1 MHILFAGGGTAGHI
15 NPALA
20 VAQFLK
26 AKHPDAKISYIGK
39 KGGMEE
45 RLVKNCGFDFYGIDV
60 AGFQRKISLKNIGR
74 NVSAVY
80 KVISSSIDC
89 KRLLTTLKPDVV
101 VGTGGYVSGP
111 VLRTAAK
118 LKIKTAIH
126 EQNAFP
132 GVTTKMLVNS
142 VDTVMLAM
150 VEAKPR
156 LNLKKEPVITGNPVR
171 SDFGFLSKEESK
183 NELGIPADKPVILSS
198 GGSLGASPVNRAVCG
213 LIAKKWKDN
222 DIVFIHATG
231 KANYED
237 CINELKSKNV
247 DLNAENVIIK
257 DYIDDMSRCM
267 AAADLLISRAGAISL
282 SELEICAKPAVLIPS
297 PYVAENHQF
306 HNAMALKKI
315 GAAEVIEE
323 KDLTAESLTETVEGL
338 IYNKSALEKM
348 GNKANSIAIPDSAER
363 IYKEIMKLYTAH
375 KFN

>member
-171 SDFGFLSKEESK
+171 SDFGFLSK
-183 NELGIPADKPVILSS
+183 D
-198 GGSLGASPVNRAVCG
+198 
-213 LIAKKWKDN
+213 
-222 DIVFIHATG
+222 
-231 KANYED
+231 
-237 CINELKSKNV
+237 
-247 DLNAENVIIK
+247 
-257 DYIDDMSRCM
+257 
-267 AAADLLISRAGAISL
+267 
-282 SELEICAKPAVLIPS
+282 
-297 PYVAENHQF
+297 
-306 HNAMALKKI
+306 
-315 GAAEVIEE
+315 
-323 KDLTAESLTETVEGL
+323 
-338 IYNKSALEKM
+338 
-348 GNKANSIAIPDSAER
+348 
-363 IYKEIMKLYTAH
+363 
-375 KFN
+375 